1 MAAMSG
7 YQSTSRRPIAAV
19 FRQTGDAATRFC
31 VRHGIH
37 PDAISYL
44 SIVAALIAAIC
55 FWKSGERRWL
65 LIIPPLFFYLRLW
78 FYILDGLAA
87 LAAGEGGRPWGNS
100 HEFAD

>member
-1 MAAMSG
+1 MSD
-7 YQSTSRRPIAAV
+7 YEPSSRRPIAAV

-55 FWKSGERRWL
+55 FWKSGATTLATHYRAAFL
-65 LIIPPLFFYLRLW
+65 LF
-78 FYILDGLAA
+78 AA
-87 LAAGEGGRPWGNS
+87 LVQHARRPGRVRGGEGEPPW
-100 HEFAD
+100 